1 MMYNARTGETFEIG
15 NVSRFNILTPEGQ
28 PIETIDVKHDTR
40 SLLSLVDKGMF
51 SDYDYMPVTTKDVA
65 QLTALG
71 METSAATYGAIRMI
85 GGVGG
90 AVIAGMTFG
99 AGAVAAGAGLAFMV
113 DGLKLE
119 AFEFVKNSLK
129 KDSPK
134 EFWNDF
140 VNNVNEI
147 KNEDSGFMRFLEGA
161 GIGSSY
167 FSSGASEALY
177 DEWGDVLKK
186 GGSYTAGNVLGTIA
200 RVTAGVAAFG
210 GMKPDLAVGQGWA
223 NTSSGLIAD
232 MSIADGLSEMGNK
245 IGNGTEVWEAVKVGG
260 LVGLASGVAGGATL
274 KIFPW
279 VARSMAPQLVTAFN
293 NSSMVN
299 AVSNGAENV
308 AWYGISQSLA
318 ETFTGED
325 RPIDP
330 KTMGFMF
337 GAGFGLSYLSHKF
350 STKAFEDEAM
360 AKFSPEQEAALAY
373 RPDPSVANPVPAYLR
388 NLPRETFF
396 DNTAKQMNKE
406 ETVEIARAL
415 TARDRIMSKTY
426 QSETEFVDSVNKEY
440 ANAKGVNMYRENALS
455 VAKDY
460 AARNGTTT
468 SGWKMMQFINK
479 SQMSK
484 SDPINMSQAA
494 KDVIN
499 ENMSMLSKMGLDDA
513 EIDAVAS
520 QAFEVA
526 FKRTKGQVGNYEI
539 RQSFN
544 EVLGGLL

>member
-1 MMYNARTGETFEIG
+1 MMYNMATGKTFEIG
-15 NVSRFNILTPEGQ
+15 DVSQFDFVTPEGQ
-28 PIETIDVKHDTR
+28 KMGSMEVKHDTR
-40 SLLSLVDKGMF
+40 SLLSLVNKGMF

-71 METSAATYGAIRMI
+71 METSAGTYGVVKMLA
-85 GGVGG
+85 GLGG
-90 AVIAGMTFG
+90 AVFGGSVG
-99 AGAVAAGAGLAFMV
+99 AGAMAMLTGLGV
-113 DGLKLE
+113 E
-119 AFEFVKNSLK
+119 AFEFAGNALK
-129 KDSPK
+129 ADKPK
-134 EFWNDF
+134 EFWNEF

-167 FSSGASEALY
+167 FSGGASEALY

-200 RVTAGVAAFG
+200 RVTAGIAAFG

-223 NTSSGLIAD
+223 NTSTGLIAD

-245 IGNGTEVWEAVKVGG
+245 IGVGTEVWEAARVGV
-260 LVGLASGVAGGATL
+260 LVGLASGIAGASTL
-274 KIFPW
+274 KVIPW
-279 VARSMAPQLVTAFN
+279 MARSLAPQLVTAFN

-299 AVSNGAENV
+299 AVSNGAENA

-350 STKAFEDEAM
+350 STRAFEDEAM
-360 AKFSPEQEAALAY
+360 AKFSAEQDAALAY
-373 RPDPSVANPVPAYLR
+373 RPDPAVANELPAYLR

-406 ETVEIARAL
+406 EIPNIASAL
-415 TARDRIMSKTY
+415 TARDHVMSKTY
-426 QSETEFVDSVNKEY
+426 GSEEEFLDSIGKEY
-440 ANAKGVNMYRENALS
+440 AYAKGVRMYYRDMRAI
-455 VAKDY
+455 AKSY
-460 AARNGTTT
+460 SSYNGMTTA
-468 SGWKMMQFINK
+468 GWKRTAGRTK
-479 SQMSK
+479 PQMP
-484 SDPINMSQAA
+484 DPVNTSQAA

-499 ENMSMLSKMGLDDA
+499 ENISVLLEIGLDEDNV
-513 EIDAVAS
+513 IAVAS
-520 QAFEVA
+520 KAFEIA
-526 FKRTKGQVGNYEI
+526 SSRTKGQVGNHEI
-539 RQSFN
+539 RQAFS

>member
-1 MMYNARTGETFEIG
+1 MYNARTGETFEIG
-15 NVSRFNILTPEGQ
+15 NVSKFNILTPEGQ

-71 METSAATYGAIRMI
+71 METSAGTYGVVKMLA
-85 GGVGG
+85 GLGG
-90 AVIAGMTFG
+90 AAFGGTVG
-99 AGAVAAGAGLAFMV
+99 AGAMAMLTGLGIEAYEFAG
-113 DGLKLE
+113 
-119 AFEFVKNSLK
+119 NSLK
-129 KDSPK
+129 ADKPK
-134 EFWNDF
+134 EFWNEF

-167 FSSGASEALY
+167 FSSGASQALY
-177 DEWGDVLKK
+177 DEWGDVLKQS
-186 GGSYTAGNVLGTIA
+186 GSYTAGNVLGTIA

-245 IGNGTEVWEAVKVGG
+245 IGVGTEVWEAARLGG
-260 LVGLASGVAGGATL
+260 MVALASGMAGGATL

-299 AVSNGAENV
+299 AISNGAENA

-350 STKAFEDEAM
+350 STKAFQDEAM
-360 AKFSPEQEAALAY
+360 SKFSPEQEAALAY

-388 NLPRETFF
+388 NLPKEMFF

-415 TARDRIMSKTY
+415 TARDRIMNKQY
-426 QSETEFVDSVNKEY
+426 VSENEFLNSVSKEY
-440 ANAKGVNMYRENALS
+440 AYAKGINMYRENALS
-455 VAKDY
+455 ISKDY

-468 SGWKMMQFINK
+468 AGWKMMQFINK
-479 SQMSK
+479 SQIAK

-499 ENMSMLSKMGLDDA
+499 ENINILSKLGLDDA

-520 QAFEVA
+520 QAFEIA
-526 FKRTKGQVGNYEI
+526 SSKTKGQVGNFEI
-539 RQSFN
+539 RQAFN

>member
-15 NVSRFNILTPEGQ
+15 DVSKFNILTPEGQ

-71 METSAATYGAIRMI
+71 METSAGTYGVVKMLA
-85 GGVGG
+85 GLGG
-90 AVIAGMTFG
+90 AVFGGSVG
-99 AGAVAAGAGLAFMV
+99 AGAMAMLTGLGV
-113 DGLKLE
+113 E
-119 AFEFVKNSLK
+119 AFEFAGNALK
-129 KDSPK
+129 ADKPK
-134 EFWNDF
+134 EFWNEF

-167 FSSGASEALY
+167 FSGGASEALY

-200 RVTAGVAAFG
+200 RVTAGIAAFG

-223 NTSSGLIAD
+223 NTSTGLIAD

-245 IGNGTEVWEAVKVGG
+245 IGVGTEVWEAVKVGG
-260 LVGLASGVAGGATL
+260 LVGLASGMAGVSTL
-274 KIFPW
+274 KVIPW
-279 VARSMAPQLVTAFN
+279 MARSLAPQLVTAFN
-293 NSSMVN
+293 NSSMVY
-299 AVSNGAENV
+299 AVSNGAENA
-308 AWYGISQSLA
+308 AWYGIRQSLA
-318 ETFTGED
+318 KIFTGED

-330 KTMGFMF
+330 KTMGIMF

-350 STKAFEDEAM
+350 STRAFEDEAM
-360 AKFSPEQEAALAY
+360 AKFSPEQEAALNY
-373 RPDPSVANPVPAYLR
+373 RPDPTVANELPAYLR

-396 DNTAKQMNKE
+396 DNTAKQLNKE

-415 TARDRIMSKTY
+415 TVRDKVMNKTY
-426 QSETEFVDSVNKEY
+426 QTETEFIDSINKEY
-440 ANAKGVNMYRENALS
+440 ANAKGINMYRENALS
-455 VAKDY
+455 ISKDY

-468 SGWKMMQFINK
+468 SGWKMMNFINR

-499 ENMSMLSKMGLDDA
+499 ENMSILSKMGLGDA

-520 QAFEVA
+520 QAFEIA
-526 FKRTKGQVGNYEI
+526 SSRTKGQVGNYEI
-539 RQSFN
+539 RQAFS

>member
-1 MMYNARTGETFEIG
+1 MMYNAKTGKTFEIDD
-15 NVSRFNILTPEGQ
+15 VSQFEIVTPEGQ
-28 PIETIDVKHDTR
+28 IIETIDVKHDTR
-40 SLLSLVDKGMF
+40 SLLSLVNKGMF

-71 METSAATYGAIRMI
+71 METSSGTYGAVKMLA
-85 GGVGG
+85 GLGG
-90 AVIAGMTFG
+90 AIFGGSVG
-99 AGAVAAGAGLAFMV
+99 AGAMMMVANLGT
-113 DGLKLE
+113 E
-119 AFEFVKNSLK
+119 AFEFASNSLK

-134 EFWNDF
+134 EFWNEF

-147 KNEDSGFMRFLEGA
+147 KDEDSGFMRFLEGA

-167 FSSGASEALY
+167 FSGGASEALY

-200 RVTAGVAAFG
+200 RVTAGIAAFG

-223 NTSSGLIAD
+223 NTSTGLIAD

-260 LVGLASGVAGGATL
+260 LVGLASGIAGGATL
-274 KIFPW
+274 KAIPW
-279 VARSMAPQLVTAFN
+279 MARSLAPQLVTAFN

-299 AVSNGAENV
+299 AISNGAENA

-318 ETFTGED
+318 KKFTGED

-360 AKFSPEQEAALAY
+360 AKFSPEQEAALNY
-373 RPDPSVANPVPAYLR
+373 RPDPAVANELPAYLR

-396 DNTAKQMNKE
+396 DNTAKQLNKE

-415 TARDRIMSKTY
+415 TVRDKVMNKTY
-426 QSETEFVDSVNKEY
+426 QTETEFIDSINKEY
-440 ANAKGVNMYRENALS
+440 ANAKGINMYRENALS
-455 VAKDY
+455 ISKDY

-468 SGWKMMQFINK
+468 SGWKMMNFINR

-499 ENMSMLSKMGLDDA
+499 ENMSILSKMGLGDA

-520 QAFEVA
+520 QAFDIA
-526 FKRTKGQVGNYEI
+526 SGRTKGQVGNHEI
-539 RQSFN
+539 RQAFS